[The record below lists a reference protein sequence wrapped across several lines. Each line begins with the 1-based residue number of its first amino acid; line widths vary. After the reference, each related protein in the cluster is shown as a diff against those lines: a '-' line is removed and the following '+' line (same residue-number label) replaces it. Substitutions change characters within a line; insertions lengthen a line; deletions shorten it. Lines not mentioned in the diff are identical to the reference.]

1 MLDAARDL
9 VLQSGTRAA
18 TIDRVVAA
26 SGAPKG
32 SVYHRF
38 ATIDDLLIATWLRAV
53 RRTQDAFLE
62 AMRAADPVEAAVA
75 AGLSIY
81 DSAAAHAADARLLAS
96 VGRAEL
102 LGTATSPELR
112 RDLADVNT
120 ALVRAV
126 QGLAERLYGTT
137 DRAAVDR
144 TLFAVSDLPLGAMRR
159 HLLAGRPFPRAL
171 RNQVERAVRAAVDP
185 SIRP

>member
-62 AMRAADPVEAAVA
+62 AIIPFPVDSPLKQAVLKHANLVAYRDRIRARWWKD
-75 AGLSIY
+75 L
-81 DSAAAHAADARLLAS
+81 
-96 VGRAEL
+96 
-102 LGTATSPELR
+102 TSPR
-112 RDLADVNT
+112 
-120 ALVRAV
+120 
-126 QGLAERLYGTT
+126 G
-137 DRAAVDR
+137 
-144 TLFAVSDLPLGAMRR
+144 S
-159 HLLAGRPFPRAL
+159 
-171 RNQVERAVRAAVDP
+171 
-185 SIRP
+185 